1 MKEVRNLLGRRVRH
15 FRNLRNMTQQKL
27 GEEADLNYK
36 YLGAIERGEKNPT
49 IDIVAKIADALDVHL
64 YELFLFEHEIDD
76 PKILKGKIDNLLGDA
91 SKREYKTVCRVI
103 EAILK

>member
-1 MKEVRNLLGRRVRH
+1 MKEVRKLLGRRVKH
-15 FRNLRNMTQQKL
+15 FRNLRNITQQKL
-27 GEEADLNYK
+27 GEKADLNNK

-49 IDIVAKIADALDVHL
+49 IDIVAKIASTLDIHL

-76 PKILKGKIDNLLGDA
+76 PKILKEKIDNLLGDA